1 MTINVSPLKVLA
13 ALAAGLFSFS
23 AHAHDHAKH
32 WGYAGE
38 VAPSHWAELDPA
50 FETCG
55 IGQAQSPINIS
66 KTEKVE
72 LPALDFQYSQPAP
85 TIVNNG
91 HSVQVNVPAGN
102 FLKIGDKSYELLQF
116 QFHTPSEEQVNGKR
130 AAMVAHFV
138 HKAADGSL
146 GVVAVLLQGGKK
158 NEAFESVFTHL
169 PRTGETISVEDL
181 KLDLAAML
189 PSNKGY
195 YSFAGSLTTPP
206 CSEGVS
212 WMVLKTPV
220 TLSTK
225 QIGAFRQL
233 FKFNARPIQAVHDR
247 VVKESL

>member
-85 TIVNNG
+85 TIV
-91 HSVQVNVPAGN
+91 
-102 FLKIGDKSYELLQF
+102 
-116 QFHTPSEEQVNGKR
+116 
-130 AAMVAHFV
+130 
-138 HKAADGSL
+138 
-146 GVVAVLLQGGKK
+146 KK